1 MTCKKVNSM
10 EVTDELVE
18 RDPTR
23 LVTLPPS
30 KESSPDC
37 SHPGSRWTC
46 ARLSTPFKRQ
56 IIFSPI
62 DQLFHI
68 SSNSYLVL
76 GDQAGSTH
84 INSLALVDIINKDIF
99 FQYSSVLCSGHIL
112 IMSKLNFSKEDL
124 TLMEYWKVKLT
135 VLSPEEDAHVG
146 ELSQLGLIRTKA
158 CHTDKIFV
166 MCLAVYKNK
175 WEK

>member
-1 MTCKKVNSM
+1 MLKISPG
-10 EVTDELVE
+10 
-18 RDPTR
+18 RWR
-23 LVTLPPS
+23 L
-30 KESSPDC
+30 
-37 SHPGSRWTC
+37 GSRWTC

-124 TLMEYWKVKLT
+124 TLMEHWKVKLT

-166 MCLAVYKNK
+166 VQLLTSESNVGLGRPSALGKLDRFLFHLD
-175 WEK
+175 